1 MISKTEFADLLKT
14 LVSVIET
21 GDTDQ
26 IMDSLKEVQE
36 HYNSALD
43 VTSREE
49 TDWKQKFEDMKN
61 KYIERFFSGAEEAIE
76 EQKEDIS
83 KDITDKTDITIDEL
97 FEKRES
103 DYRERN

>member
-26 IMDSLKEVQE
+26 IMDSLKEVQD

-43 VTSREE
+43 GISREE